1 MATTVSRK
9 ALLENLSNNPEYKAL
24 VLKAEQEVLEKKK
37 ADAASFLASS
47 FAIETLGG
55 LMLSG
60 VEVIRF
66 YQSFKSVP
74 KAMFAT
80 EADRTNSLEFAISR
94 ECYNLIKENGLSLD
108 WDSLLAYTLA

>member
-1 MATTVSRK
+1 MASTVSRK
-9 ALLENLSNNPEYKAL
+9 ALLEALSNDPEYQ
-24 VLKAEQEVLEKKK
+24 VMILKAEKDILAKK
-37 ADAASFLASS
+37 AAKAAKFLGAS

-55 LMLSG
+55 LVITG
-60 VEVIRF
+60 KEVIRF

-80 EADRTNSLEFAISR
+80 EADRNNSREFAVSR
-94 ECYNLIKENGLSLD
+94 ECYNLIKSNGLDLD